1 MAGPGNYSRQV
12 DIAAGTTSSTPLFY
26 WLFRRLWA
34 TMFDVFHWRV
44 EVARRVAYAK
54 RAEECR
60 WLADVCPEHLRESY
74 LKLGA
79 EYEQLAKKTDE

>member
-1 MAGPGNYSRQV
+1 
-12 DIAAGTTSSTPLFY
+12 
-26 WLFRRLWA
+26 
-34 TMFDVFHWRV
+34 MFDVFHSRV
-44 EVARRVAYAK
+44 RVMREVAYAK

-60 WLADVCPEHLRESY
+60 WLADVCPEHLGESY